1 MSCILV
7 TIVREAPIMVE
18 EAVVVEST
26 SMFIA
31 SLTIMLKN
39 KNYTTAFLLPFSP
52 IQIYLCL

>member
-1 MSCILV
+1 
-7 TIVREAPIMVE
+7 MVE
-18 EAVVVEST
+18 EVVVVEST

-31 SLTIMLKN
+31 SLIIMLKN